1 MKKGWSIVLT
11 IVLIAIL
18 LGTVS
23 IVVGHLTGGNLDRIY
38 SVLDARY
45 HLAELQ
51 QAYTQYAVD
60 LFDAVVSAWNAV

>member
-1 MKKGWSIVLT
+1 MTKGWSIVIT

-23 IVVGHLTGGNLDRIY
+23 IVVGHLTGGSLDRIY

-45 HLAELQ
+45 HLTELQ
-51 QAYTQYAVD
+51 QAYTQYASDLVD
-60 LFDAVVSAWNAV
+60 TVVSAWNAA

>member
-1 MKKGWSIVLT
+1 MKKGWTVVIT
-11 IVLIAIL
+11 IVLVAIL

-23 IVVGHLTGGNLDRIY
+23 IVVGHLTGGSLDRIY

-51 QAYTQYAVD
+51 QAYTQYASDVVD
-60 LFDAVVSAWNAV
+60 AIVSAWNAA

>member
-1 MKKGWSIVLT
+1 MKKGWSIVIT

-23 IVVGHLTGGNLDRIY
+23 IVVGHLTGGSPDRIY

-45 HLAELQ
+45 HLTELQ
-51 QAYTQYAVD
+51 QAYTQYASE
-60 LFDAVVSAWNAV
+60 LIGTVVSAWNAA